1 MLTSLT
7 ATRYVTRHKH
17 RQVTVIEASA
27 TDVDVSAVPFAYQV
41 FVHPGSRTTRRE
53 SVPRNKRGEQTD
65 SMSIFLICFRCDT
78 SGRSRFVAAYVVSE
92 STLHSARI

>member
-27 TDVDVSAVPFAYQV
+27 TDVDVSAVPFARQV
-41 FVHPGSRTTRRE
+41 FVDPESRTNLAGVRSAKQTRR
-53 SVPRNKRGEQTD
+53 SFIVRDKQTACRQ
-65 SMSIFLICFRCDT
+65 LER
-78 SGRSRFVAAYVVSE
+78 VAPI
-92 STLHSARI
+92 HGM